1 MTTPV
6 NGVMTHWIQW
16 K

>member
-6 NGVMTHWIQW
+6 NGVMTHWKQW